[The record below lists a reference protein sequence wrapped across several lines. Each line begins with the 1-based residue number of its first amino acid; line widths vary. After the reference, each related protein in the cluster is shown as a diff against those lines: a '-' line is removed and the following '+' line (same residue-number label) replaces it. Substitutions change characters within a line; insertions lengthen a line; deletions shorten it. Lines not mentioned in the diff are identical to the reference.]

1 MKPQS
6 ALTRLNRTL
15 LAVVGLALL
24 GGGLLVLFAGLDLYR
39 RWHLTPPVGWPL
51 TSPGNVLLSAADRTR
66 WSSQGWWW
74 PTAIAALTIATALAL
89 SWLIAQL
96 RRPRPR
102 AIPVGGTPPAEGV
115 ELRNRAL
122 SDVITAE
129 MHSLPGVKKAQAR
142 MTGRPQHPHNRI
154 DLTLTPHGAPSRV
167 LHEFCDGPLP
177 NARRSI
183 GTDQFPTEVRLRVA
197 RHKPHRAE

>member
-24 GGGLLVLFAGLDLYR
+24 GGGLLILFAGLDLFR
-39 RWHLTPPVGWPL
+39 RWHLTPPAGWPL
-51 TSPGNVLLSAADRTR
+51 TSPGDVLLRAADRTR

-74 PTAIAALTIATALAL
+74 PTAIAALTIAAALAL

-96 RRPRPR
+96 RRPRPG
-102 AIPVGGTPPAEGV
+102 AIPVGGTPRAEGV
-115 ELRNRAL
+115 ELRDRAL
-122 SDVITAE
+122 SDVIAAE
-129 MHSLPGVKKAQAR
+129 IRSLPGVKTAQAR
-142 MTGRPQHPHNRI
+142 MTGRPQHPHNRV

-167 LHEFCDGPLP
+167 LQELCDGPLP
-177 NARRSI
+177 HALRSI
-183 GTDQFPTEVRLRVA
+183 GADQFPTEVRLRVA